1 MLKINII
8 LPLGEQRFGSW
19 AIIFNVVAI
28 TLWFKQF
35 ECNFLVEDTKGVG
48 FISGICRTIKH
59 MQTSNVANTILLS
72 CSRTPSC
79 PPSPKQATSAA
90 VEDPRLFSKD
100 QTNVLINNKAI
111 IKEKNI

>member
-1 MLKINII
+1 MYYLIGIKIEKK

-79 PPSPKQATSAA
+79 PPSPRQATSAA
-90 VEDPRLFSKD
+90 VEDPRLFSKY
-100 QTNVLINNKAI
+100 QTNLLINKKPI
-111 IKEKNI
+111 R

>member
-72 CSRTPSC
+72 CSRTPS
-79 PPSPKQATSAA
+79 PKQATSVA